1 MLREKGYFLLKYRIN
16 KKLLNKVFIQRVNLQ
31 DISIL
36 CNNLGQ
42 MIESGLSISEIFNI
56 VCTQNRKSVITE
68 SMHQVQKSIER
79 GEALYESI
87 KKFSHIYPLFMIE
100 MIKVGEES
108 GKLEI
113 VFKYL
118 SEYYDKRYKIFN
130 KIKSA
135 ISYPIMVLITSIVVI
150 IFLMMK
156 IVPEFMFILSNSGGS
171 IPILTST
178 ILWIFVFLKD
188 KFFIINLILITTIF
202 ILYKFSRTHKGK
214 EYFDSLKIRLPAIG
228 SIYSKFLL
236 HEFSKSLAI
245 LISSGIPIIKS
256 LNICL
261 STVQNKVLEN
271 KIINSIED
279 IKKGE
284 SMYFSFKKQ
293 GIGDSTFL
301 NLIDV
306 GEECGDIESILF
318 KISNIFECEV
328 EDNLKKIVNF
338 IEPVTI
344 LVLAV
349 FIGMFVV
356 GALLPIF
363 NIMDSIN

>member
-1 MLREKGYFLLKYRIN
+1 MKYRIN

-68 SMHQVQKSIER
+68 SMYKVQRSIER
-79 GEALYESI
+79 GETLYESI

-113 VFKYL
+113 VLKYL

-135 ISYPIMVLITSIVVI
+135 ISYPIMVLITSIIVI
-150 IFLMMK
+150 IFLMIK
-156 IVPEFMFILSNSGGS
+156 IVPEFMVILSNSGGS

-188 KFFIINLILITTIF
+188 KFFIINLILITTIS

-214 EYFDSLKIRLPAIG
+214 EYFDSLKIRLPVIG
-228 SIYSKFLL
+228 TIYSKFLL

-301 NLIDV
+301 NLINI

-328 EDNLKKIVNF
+328 EDRLKRMVNF

-349 FIGMFVV
+349 FIGVFVV
-356 GALLPIF
+356 GTLLPIF